1 MVLLYQIQTENSRPP
16 RGGRGLK
23 LIGSCPAVR
32 VLRRPPRGGRG
43 LKLYIRGFEIAHSGR
58 PPRGGRGLKYIL
70 ACKRHLNDLSPS
82 PRRAW
87 IEIVHAPTGLA
98 LRAVALPAEGV
109 D

>member
-43 LKLYIRGFEIAHSGR
+43 LKLMCVCIRLLDHSR
-58 PPRGGRGLKYIL
+58 PPRGGRGLKWEVPGNSARI
-70 ACKRHLNDLSPS
+70 
-82 PRRAW
+82 
-87 IEIVHAPTGLA
+87 
-98 LRAVALPAEGV
+98 
-109 D
+109 